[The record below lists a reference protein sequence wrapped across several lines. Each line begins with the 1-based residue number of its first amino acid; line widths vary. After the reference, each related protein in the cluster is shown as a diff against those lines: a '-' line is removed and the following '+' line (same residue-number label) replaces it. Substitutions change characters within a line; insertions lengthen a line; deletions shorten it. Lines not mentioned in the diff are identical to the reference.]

1 MNYLHFHMTFFY
13 FVKFIEHHCEWQEGH
28 ACYFIIL
35 NTVAKSQH
43 GRGHLDFLTSISFCL
58 HFHSLCIMPN
68 EFTKPKYEQFSW
80 WSVFISAYFLF
91 SFFDFFFFFLSFNQ
105 QELWH

>member
-1 MNYLHFHMTFFY
+1 MNYLHFHMTFFC

-28 ACYFIIL
+28 ACDFIIL

-43 GRGHLDFLTSISFCL
+43 GRGRLDFLSSILFCL

-68 EFTKPKYEQFSW
+68 EFTKPKYEQF
-80 WSVFISAYFLF
+80 F
-91 SFFDFFFFFLSFNQ
+91 
-105 QELWH
+105 